1 MPHAPSRV
9 AEPESKLL
17 SFCEDARAKHPGK
30 VALHWKQSRQAS
42 HTAGRHGVPSSQTP
56 PGVRDHAPT
65 EIPVGQKTGTL

>member
-1 MPHAPSRV
+1 MPHAPGRV

-17 SFCEDARAKHPGK
+17 SSREDARAGHPGK

-56 PGVRDHAPT
+56 PGVRDRTPT
-65 EIPVGQKTGTL
+65 ETPFGQKTGTL